1 MIDAA
6 AGNYSSHLIEQQ
18 VTAIGEWDN
27 SLAGSVDVGAAC
39 SAGE

>member
-6 AGNYSSHLIEQQ
+6 AGDYSSHLIEQQ

-27 SLAGSVDVGAAC
+27 SLAGSVDVGAVLV
-39 SAGE
+39 SDE